1 MNGYVIAEAIDKFT
15 REYKK
20 IISERNNIEND
31 KLKFE
36 KEKLNFEKEKF
47 EFSKQQFELN
57 ESLKDDLN
65 KNSINNEFPCP
76 HHWILDS
83 MNDCPSDFTRKARY
97 RCSICGEYK
106 TEIIED
112 YLKNRI

>member
-20 IISERNNIEND
+20 LISERNKIEND

-47 EFSKQQFELN
+47 EFSKQQFKLN

-65 KNSINNEFPCP
+65 KNSINNEFACP
-76 HHWILDS
+76 HHWVFDS
-83 MNDCPSDFTRKARY
+83 INEYPSDFTRKARY

-112 YLKNRI
+112 YLKANI